1 MKATVTEPQSWKRVI
16 SVEVPDQDVQAE
28 FSEKVKKVRHDIKM
42 PGFRQGKVPESL
54 IRQRYGES
62 IKAELIDKIIQDSFK
77 KACEENKIVPVASP
91 KVVDLKADEG
101 MPLSFTIE
109 TEVDPAIDITG
120 YQNLKIKLSSK
131 KIKDADVD
139 AAVQNVIER
148 FATYNDVDRPVK
160 KGDYIKLE
168 YLKVVVDGEERTDIK
183 NPAYPV
189 EVGGDNS
196 LKEFHKGVIGHAA
209 GEVIEL
215 SIKFPKDYAEA
226 SIAGKSGEFT
236 IKLVSVQERVLPAMD
251 AEFLKKL
258 GNFTDEAALR
268 EKIRTDLESEE
279 TKRAKEEASGKAI
292 EMLIKTNE
300 FEVPPA
306 RIEQFVDYMYE
317 ESVKYNRQ
325 NAPVPSRD
333 EMAEQ
338 FRETAISSIKRHRII
353 DAVAEKEQIK
363 PTPAEVDAE
372 ISRIAEMYQ
381 QDFETL
387 KQALR
392 KNGTTMRIRDEIRE
406 RKTLDYLIG
415 EYTPEK
421 SA

>member
-1 MKATVTEPQSWKRVI
+1 
-16 SVEVPDQDVQAE
+16 
-28 FSEKVKKVRHDIKM
+28 M

-54 IRQRYGES
+54 IRQRYGDS
-62 IKAELIDKIIQDSFK
+62 IKAELIDKMIQDTFK

-91 KVVDLKADEG
+91 KVVDLKAEEG

-120 YQNLKIKLSSK
+120 YQNLKIKVAPK
-131 KIKDADVD
+131 KIKDADID
-139 AAVQNVIER
+139 TALQNVIER
-148 FATYNDVDRPVK
+148 FATYSDVNRSVK
-160 KGDYIKLE
+160 KGDFIKLE
-168 YLKVVVDGEERTDIK
+168 YLKVVVDGEERSDIK

-196 LKEFHKGVIGHAA
+196 LKEFHKGVIGHSA
-209 GEVIEL
+209 GETIEL
-215 SIKFPKDYAEA
+215 SIKFPKDYSEE

-236 IKLVSVQERVLPAMD
+236 IKLLSVQERTLPEMD

-268 EKIRTDLESEE
+268 EKIRTDLENEE
-279 TKRAKEEASGKAI
+279 TKRSKEEATGKAI
-292 EMLIKTNE
+292 EMLIKSNE

-306 RIEQFVDYMYE
+306 RIEQFIDYMYE
-317 ESVKYNRQ
+317 EAVKYNRQ
-325 NAPVPSRD
+325 GAALPTRE
-333 EMAEQ
+333 EMAGQ
-338 FRETAISSIKRHRII
+338 YRDTAISSIKRHRII
-353 DAVAEKEQIK
+353 DAIAEKEQIK
-363 PTPAEVDAE
+363 PTQAELDAE
-372 ISRIAEMYQ
+372 ITRIAEMYQ